1 MGVREDRI
9 EENEKTFRAA
19 NDQLLE
25 EWDDMQL
32 ARSRDVLFICECGDA
47 ACRQPMRM
55 TIAEYEALRE
65 GDNTFAIVPGH
76 LVAASEH
83 LVGENERFATVKKQ

>member
-9 EENEKTFRAA
+9 EENEKTFRHA

-25 EWDDMQL
+25 QWADMEL

-47 ACRQPMRM
+47 TCRQPIRM

-65 GDNTFAIVPGH
+65 DDDAFAIVPRH
-76 LVAASEH
+76 LIPASERMIA
-83 LVGENERFATVKKQ
+83 ENDRFATVKKQ

>member
-25 EWDDMQL
+25 EWSGLDF

-47 ACRQPMRM
+47 ACRQPLRM

-65 GDNTFAIVPGH
+65 DDDTFAIVPGH
-76 LVAASEH
+76 LIPASEH
-83 LVGENERFATVKKQ
+83 KIAENDRFATVKKQ

>member
-25 EWDDMQL
+25 EWSDMQL
-32 ARSRDVLFICECGDA
+32 TRSRDVLFICECGDA
-47 ACRQPMRM
+47 DCRQPMRM
-55 TIAEYEALRE
+55 TIVEYEALRDDE
-65 GDNTFAIVPGH
+65 DTFAIVPGH
-76 LVAASEH
+76 VVSSSEH
-83 LVGENERFATVKKQ
+83 VIAENDRFATVKKQ